1 MKSELLN
8 YKPESVEYVLDDVV
22 AETFPKELDFL
33 SLEGDALMGETK
45 KLQSKRDVLNFVGKH
60 FTATF
65 PNDEFAVRRLT
76 DFEIKATREEY
87 CSLTEDLLPVRKAE
101 LEEAVE
107 RAKKLKKDAEDALAA
122 VVQDIAA
129 YAAQVKL
136 GTKEL
141 LLKSKDTFCISLAGY
156 YLIYTWD
163 EQKNVFVLANG
174 YEVQDKSEIWAAD
187 EKNREAMLQI
197 FGCEFEAVKKPDF
210 VEEQEAIP
218 FGGEQNDEEE

>member
-33 SLEGDALMGETK
+33 SLEGDALFGEKPLNT
-45 KLQSKRDVLNFVGKH
+45 KRDILNFVGKH

-65 PNDEFAVRRLT
+65 PNDEFAVRKLT
-76 DFEIKATREEY
+76 DFEVKATREEY
-87 CSLTEDLLPVRKAE
+87 CSLTEDLLPIRKAE
-101 LEEAVE
+101 LEEAIE
-107 RAKKLKKDAEDALAA
+107 KAKKIKKDAEDALAA

-129 YAAQVKL
+129 YAAQVKQ

-156 YLIYTWD
+156 YLVYTWD
-163 EQKNVFVLANG
+163 EQKKTFVLASG
-174 YEVQDKSEIWAAD
+174 YEVTDQSEIWSAD
-187 EKNREAMLQI
+187 EKNREAMLQC
-197 FGCEFEAVKKPDF
+197 FGAEFEETRRPEMTD
-210 VEEQEAIP
+210 EPMP
-218 FGGEQNDEEE
+218 FGGEEMPL

>member
-8 YKPESVEYVLDDVV
+8 YKPKSVEYVLDDVV

-33 SLEGDALMGETK
+33 SLTSNSLIGDKPLKT
-45 KLQSKRDVLNFVGKH
+45 KRDILNFVAKH

-65 PNDEFAVRRLT
+65 PTDEFAIRKLT

-87 CSLTEDLLPVRKAE
+87 CALTEDLLPVRKAE
-101 LEEAVE
+101 LGEAIE
-107 RAKKLKKDAEDALAA
+107 KAKKLKRDAEEAVAA

-141 LLKSKDTFCISLAGY
+141 LLKSSDTFCIPLAGY
-156 YLIYTWD
+156 YVIYTWD
-163 EQKNVFVLANG
+163 EQKQTFVLASG
-174 YEVQDKSEIWAAD
+174 YEVTDKSEIFSD
-187 EKNREAMLQI
+187 DSVNREMMLQL
-197 FGCEFEAVKKPDF
+197 FGCELPELQKHSAMGSDIKLPM
-210 VEEQEAIP
+210 
-218 FGGEQNDEEE
+218 

>member
-8 YKPESVEYVLDDVV
+8 YKPEAVEYVLDDVV
-22 AETFPKELDFL
+22 AETFPRELDFL
-33 SLEGDALMGETK
+33 SLDGDALMGEK
-45 KLQSKRDVLNFVGKH
+45 KLQTKRDVLNFVGKH

-76 DFEIKATREEY
+76 DNEIKATREEY

-101 LEEAVE
+101 LEEAIE
-107 RAKKLKKDAEDALAA
+107 KAKRLKKDAEDALAA

-129 YAAQVKL
+129 YAAQVKQ

-156 YLIYTWD
+156 YLVYTWD
-163 EQKNVFVLANG
+163 EQKQTFVLASG
-174 YEVQDKSEIWAAD
+174 YEVTDQSEIFAD
-187 EKNREAMLQI
+187 DTKNREMMLQL
-197 FGCEFEAVKKPDF
+197 FSAEFAETPCKQQNAD
-210 VEEQEAIP
+210 EEMP
-218 FGGEQNDEEE
+218 FGREE

>member
-22 AETFPKELDFL
+22 AETFPRELDFL
-33 SLEGDALMGETK
+33 SLDGDALLGEK
-45 KLQSKRDVLNFVGKH
+45 KLQTKRDVLNFVGKH

-129 YAAQVKL
+129 YAAQVKQ

-156 YLIYTWD
+156 YLVYTWD
-163 EQKNVFVLANG
+163 EQKQTFVLASG
-174 YEVQDKSEIWAAD
+174 YEVTDQSEIFAD
-187 EKNREAMLQI
+187 DRKNREVLMSLW
-197 FGCEFEAVKKPDF
+197 GMEFPETKRD
-210 VEEQEAIP
+210 VEREEEPMP
-218 FGGEQNDEEE
+218 FGGGEELPE

>member
-8 YKPESVEYVLDDVV
+8 YKPESVEYVVDDVV

-33 SLEGDALMGETK
+33 SLEEGQLMGDKPLKT
-45 KLQSKRDVLNFVGKH
+45 KRDVMKFIGRH

-65 PNDEFAVRRLT
+65 PNDEFAVRKLT

-101 LEEAVE
+101 LEEAIE
-107 RAKKLKKDAEDALAA
+107 KAKKLKKDAEDALAA

-129 YAAQVKL
+129 YAARVKL

-141 LLKSKDTFCISLAGY
+141 LLKSKDTFTIALAGY
-156 YLIYTWD
+156 YLVYTWD
-163 EQKNVFVLANG
+163 EQRQVFVLANG
-174 YEVQDKSEIWAAD
+174 YEVTDYSEIFSD
-187 EKNREAMLQI
+187 DTKNREMLMQI
-197 FGCEFEAVKKPDF
+197 WGMEFPETQHKPKSED
-210 VEEQEAIP
+210 EEIP
-218 FGGEQNDEEE
+218 FGGAYNEVE